1 MLDNL
6 KLGYGGTKS
15 EMERLIQD
23 ANRLREA
30 NGKAGDLSIDKFSD
44 VVEAI
49 HEVQTEMGIT
59 GTTAEE
65 AAHTIEGS
73 IGSMQAAWENW
84 LTGLANPN
92 ADMNKLTAELAE
104 SFMHVVENVAPAVG
118 RMVTSIAQLL
128 ADGLRNGFNTA
139 MEGLGLDFRMPE
151 IDVGAAFGD
160 FFAQLQEV
168 GGMIQSTLG
177 EAAQAAAPLVQG
189 LVEAFQSFADG
200 AVPLVEGA
208 VTVIGE
214 FFSGLVEKIGG
225 VGEFLAPAMEAM
237 GEFWSTIGTIVGE
250 GMAMLGEAF
259 GNADVSGAIEFL
271 GATLN
276 VLRDAFVVVTDTVTA
291 FLEGVWN
298 GFQAAMADPM
308 VQDAIAAL
316 QEAFNGLMGALGALM
331 EALSPIISFLGEILP
346 PIFSVLGEIIGSL
359 FGILVGV
366 FSGIV
371 AGVTNIITVVT
382 EVVTAIVGFFT
393 GTLPGAIN
401 GFFAGVQNFFNGV
414 IGIISGIIGA
424 VTGAVGNVI
433 NAIGSCISNI
443 IGAIAGAVGGII
455 GAAISFFG
463 GFVDGVRQQGE
474 NALNFVSSIPDQ
486 IIGFI
491 SGIDLFGAA
500 SNIMDGFLNGLKSA
514 WGAVQDFVGGIADW
528 IASHKGPVTKDK
540 RLLVPAGKA
549 IMTGLSRGLRDAFA
563 SDVMPLVEGMAD
575 ELATAFDGDVAGR
588 LSLAGATLGVQ
599 SASTVYSITLDG
611 NTINDR
617 AGIIDVSRD
626 YLMELHRKGVM

>member
-23 ANRLREA
+23 ANKLREA

-128 ADGLRNGFNTA
+128 ADGLRNGFNMA

-168 GGMIQSTLG
+168 GSVIQSTLG

-189 LVEAFQSFADG
+189 LVEAFQSFAEG
-200 AVPLVEGA
+200 AVPMVEGA
-208 VTVIGE
+208 VSTIGE

-225 VGEFLAPAMEAM
+225 VSGFIAPVMESL
-237 GEFWSTIGTIVGE
+237 GSFFSTIGEIAGE
-250 GMAMLGEAF
+250 GMAMLGEAM
-259 GNADVSGAIEFL
+259 GNAEVSGAIEFL
-271 GATLN
+271 GSTLN
-276 VLRDAFVVVTDTVTA
+276 VLRDAFVVIMDTVTA

-298 GFQAAMADPM
+298 GFQAALSDPM

-346 PIFSVLGEIIGSL
+346 PIFSVLGEIIGTF

-414 IGIISGIIGA
+414 IGIVNGIIGA

-433 NAIGSCISNI
+433 GAIGGCISNI
-443 IGAIAGAVGGII
+443 VSTIAGAVGSII
-455 GAAISFFG
+455 GAAVQFFG
-463 GFVDGVRQQGE
+463 GFVQGVQEQGA
-474 NALNFVSSIPDQ
+474 NAINFVSEIPGQ
-486 IIGFI
+486 IIGLI
-491 SGIDLFGAA
+491 SGIDLFSIGA
-500 SNIMDGFLNGLKSA
+500 NILQGFLNGLQSI
-514 WGAVQDFVGGIADW
+514 WSNIQNFIGNIADW
-528 IASHKGPVTKDK
+528 ILSHKGPIHKDK

-575 ELATAFDGDVAGR
+575 ELSAAFDGDVAGR

-599 SASTVYSITLDG
+599 SASTVYSVVLDG

>member
-1 MLDNL
+1 
-6 KLGYGGTKS
+6 
-15 EMERLIQD
+15 MERLIAD
-23 ANRLREA
+23 ANKLREA
-30 NGKAGDLSIDKFSD
+30 NGQAGDLSIDKFSD
-44 VVEAI
+44 VVQAI

-59 GTTAEE
+59 GTTAQE

-92 ADMNKLTAELAE
+92 ADMGQLTRELAD
-104 SFMHVVENVAPAVG
+104 SFLSVVENVAPAVG
-118 RMVTSIAQLL
+118 RVAQSVAQLIV
-128 ADGLRNGFNTA
+128 DGAREGFNRA
-139 MEGLGLDFRMPE
+139 MEAFGLDFRMPE

-160 FFAQLQEV
+160 FFGQLQEV
-168 GGMIQSTLG
+168 GGTIQATLG
-177 EAAQAAAPLVQG
+177 EAMQATAPLVQG
-189 LVEAFQSFADG
+189 LVEAFQAFAEG

-208 VTVIGE
+208 VQAIGG
-214 FFSGLVEKIGG
+214 FFSGLSEKVGG
-225 VGEFLAPAMEAM
+225 VSGLIAPIMESL
-237 GEFWSTIGTIVGE
+237 GSFFSTIGEIAGE
-250 GMAMLGEAF
+250 GMAMLGEAM
-259 GNADVSGAIEFL
+259 GNAEVSGAIEFL
-271 GATLN
+271 GSTLN
-276 VLRDAFVVVTDTVTA
+276 VLRDAFVVITDTVTA
-291 FLEGVWN
+291 FIEGVWN

-346 PIFSVLGEIIGSL
+346 PIFSVLGEIVGAF

-371 AGVTNIITVVT
+371 AGVTNIITIVT
-382 EVVTAIVGFFT
+382 QVVTAIVGFFT

-414 IGIISGIIGA
+414 IGIVSGIIGA

-433 NAIGSCISNI
+433 GAIGGCIGNI
-443 IGAIAGAVGGII
+443 VSTIAGAVGSII
-455 GAAISFFG
+455 GAAITFFG

-474 NALNFVSSIPDQ
+474 NAINFVMGLPDQ

-491 SGIDLFGAA
+491 SGINLFSIG
-500 SNIMDGFLNGLKSA
+500 SDIINGFLNGLKSA
-514 WGAVQDFVGGIADW
+514 WGAVTDFIGGIAEW
-528 IASHKGPVTKDK
+528 IAAHKGPIHKDR
-540 RLLVPAGKA
+540 RLLVPAGRA
-549 IMTGLSRGLRDAFA
+549 IMNGLSRGLRDAFA

-599 SASTVYSITLDG
+599 SASTVYSVVLDG

>member
-433 NAIGSCISNI
+433 GAITGCISNI

-500 SNIMDGFLNGLKSA
+500 SNIMNGFLNGLKSA